1 MRRVTCLAAVS
12 ILAGCAQAVP
22 PPVCAAGMGT
32 PMTVFTLYF
41 GQSVAGRPDVTDA
54 EWDRFR
60 DGTITP
66 NLPDGYTVWDARGAW
81 MNPRTRTTIKEPS
94 KVLAVAL
101 PAGPAGLVA
110 VNRVREAYQRDFH
123 QQAVGLTSAEGCGAF

>member
-1 MRRVTCLAAVS
+1 
-12 ILAGCAQAVP
+12 
-22 PPVCAAGMGT
+22 
-32 PMTVFTLYF
+32 MTVFTLYF